1 LALRDVYGNGRE
13 FNNPVYHLKKFKL
26 PIMFIQTESTPNPNS
41 LKFIPGQPVMADGT
55 ADFREAAKAK
65 QSPLAN
71 RLFRIDG
78 VVGVYLGGDFI
89 TVTKQDGD
97 DWLLLKPAIIG
108 AIMDHYSSGDVAV
121 AADSAA
127 TATAGEAAE
136 DSDLVTQIKEVL
148 DSRVRP
154 AVAMDGGDIIFD
166 RFEDGI
172 VYLYLQGAC
181 SGCPSSSATLKNG
194 IENMLRYYVPEVE
207 EVRASNQ

>member
-1 LALRDVYGNGRE
+1 
-13 FNNPVYHLKKFKL
+13 
-26 PIMFIQTESTPNPNS
+26 MFIQTESTPNPSS
-41 LKFIPGQPVMADGT
+41 LKFIPGQTVMTEGT
-55 ADFREAAKAK
+55 ADFRDALKAN
-65 QSPLAN
+65 QSPLAK
-71 RLFRIDG
+71 RLFAVDG
-78 VVGVYLGGDFI
+78 VLGVYLGGDFL
-89 TVTKQDGD
+89 TVTKQVNS

-108 AIMDHYSSGDVAV
+108 AIMDHYSSGDAAV
-121 AADSAA
+121 AADSGDPAV
-127 TATAGEAAE
+127 AGEAAE
-136 DSDLVTQIKEVL
+136 DSELIAQIKDVL

-207 EVRASNQ
+207 EVRASNY